1 MGYDF
6 PSFNSESYTGI
17 MIIKKLFIFFSFIV
31 LSTSA
36 FNQVV
41 YEFEDSLQEKRFY
54 SLISEI
60 RCPKCTSGSIASS
73 DAPVSRDLKN
83 KIYQLVLDGSTDKEI
98 KTYVSE
104 RFGDFSDYRPALE
117 GSNYLLWFGPFIFLG
132 LMLVIFFIKRRV

>member
-1 MGYDF
+1 
-6 PSFNSESYTGI
+6 
-17 MIIKKLFIFFSFIV
+17 MIIKKLFIFISFIL

-36 FNQVV
+36 FNQVI

-83 KIYQLVLDGSTDKEI
+83 KVYQLVLDGSTDKEI

>member
-1 MGYDF
+1 
-6 PSFNSESYTGI
+6 
-17 MIIKKLFIFFSFIV
+17 MIIKKFFIFISFIL

-83 KIYQLVLDGSTDKEI
+83 KVYELVLDGSTDKEI

-117 GSNYLLWFGPFIFLG
+117 SSNYLLWFGPFIFLA
-132 LMLVIFFIKRRV
+132 LMLAIFFIKRRV

>member
-1 MGYDF
+1 
-6 PSFNSESYTGI
+6 
-17 MIIKKLFIFFSFIV
+17 MIIKKFFIFFSFIV

-117 GSNYLLWFGPFIFLG
+117 GSNYLLWFGPFIFLA
-132 LMLVIFFIKRRV
+132 LMLAIFFIKRRV

>member
-1 MGYDF
+1 
-6 PSFNSESYTGI
+6 

-83 KIYQLVLDGSTDKEI
+83 KVYELVLDGSTDKEI

-117 GSNYLLWFGPFIFLG
+117 GSNYLLWFGPFIFLA
-132 LMLVIFFIKRRV
+132 LMLAIFFIKRRV